1 MKSRLSARS
10 MSNKSAVSR
19 PSTTNAGKNRNIM
32 QPSIPSNLEDADLQ
46 AQFNS
51 IGYYGDLLGRLDN
64 QIKTTEDVYK
74 NSFFAVQHQTQE
86 KDLKL
91 SARGNKVFSLHE
103 LKQVKPATGLDGK
116 GSVIDLILASQAEFY
131 ARTAPKKKVDE

>member
-19 PSTTNAGKNRNIM
+19 PSTTNAGKNRNVM
-32 QPSIPSNLEDADLQ
+32 QPSIPSNIEDSDLA

-51 IGYYGDLLGRLDN
+51 IGYYGDLLSRLDN

-74 NSFFAVQHQTQE
+74 NSFFAVQH
-86 KDLKL
+86 
-91 SARGNKVFSLHE
+91 
-103 LKQVKPATGLDGK
+103 
-116 GSVIDLILASQAEFY
+116 
-131 ARTAPKKKVDE
+131 